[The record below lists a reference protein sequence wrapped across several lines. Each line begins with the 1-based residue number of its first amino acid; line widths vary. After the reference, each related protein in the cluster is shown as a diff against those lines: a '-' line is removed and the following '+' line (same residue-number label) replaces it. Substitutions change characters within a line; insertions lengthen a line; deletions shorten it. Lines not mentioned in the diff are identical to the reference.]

1 MIENTRT
8 ARIVIVALIVA
19 VLALTGV
26 VGVGTYI
33 IASARNAPAVS
44 GGMMAQGSTGMM
56 GNADPSAPADQ
67 QFLTGMI
74 AHHEMAI
81 TMVQMMISQSDRP
94 EMRDLGQ
101 RIITGQQQQIVQM
114 RAWLQQWYPNASAS
128 AGGSMMGGMM
138 GQGTTGMGSGAMMR
152 GDGAD
157 RMFLQGMIPHH
168 QRAIDMANEALRT
181 TQRPELKGLAQEII
195 AVQSA
200 EITEMQGYLTAWYGI
215 TS

>member
-1 MIENTRT
+1 MTENKRVG
-8 ARIVIVALIVA
+8 RMVIVALIVA
-19 VLALTGV
+19 VLALGGV
-26 VGVGTYI
+26 AGIGTYI
-33 IASARNAPAVS
+33 IASARNAPTAS
-44 GGMMAQGSTGMM
+44 GGMMGQGSAGMM
-56 GNADPSAPADQ
+56 GTTDPAAPADQ

-114 RAWLQQWYPNASAS
+114 RAWLQQWYPGAN
-128 AGGSMMGGMM
+128 AGGGMMGGMM
-138 GQGTTGMGSGAMMR
+138 GQGTAGIGVSAMMR

-168 QRAIDMANEALRT
+168 QRAIDMANQILGT
-181 TQRPELKGLAQEII
+181 TQRPELTGLAQEII

-200 EITEMQGYLTAWYGI
+200 EITEMRGYLTAWYGS